1 MRVIPALDIRQG
13 ACVQLV
19 GGDFSVERVRLEDP
33 IAVARNWER
42 LGFTTL
48 HVVDLDAA
56 SAQSSN
62 SKLIREVISATKSN
76 VQVGGGVRDDDA
88 IADLIDAGASAII
101 VGTRA
106 LQDPDWLARVS
117 SRYPQRIVLAL
128 DVRDG
133 VPVIDAWRREAG
145 VTFDQVMTFVESL
158 PLGGILLTAV
168 HREGLLEGPDIPLVE
183 RAVRATSH
191 RIIAAGGVGSMED
204 LRGLQRAGASAT
216 VIGMALYTGA
226 LDPKTLTEEFAS

>member
-1 MRVIPALDIRQG
+1 MRVIPALDIRRG

-19 GGDFSVERVRLEDP
+19 GGDFAAERVRLEDP

-56 SAQSSN
+56 SNQASN
-62 SKLIREVISATKSN
+62 SALIRDVINETNAR
-76 VQVGGGVRDDDA
+76 VQVGGGVRDDAA
-88 IADLIDAGASAII
+88 ITALTQAGAFAVI

-106 LQDPDWLARVS
+106 LQDFDWLARAS
-117 SRYPQRIVLAL
+117 ACFPQKLIVAL

-133 VPVIDAWRREAG
+133 APVIQAWRREAD
-145 VTFDQVMTFVESL
+145 VSFDDVMKFAESL
-158 PLGGILLTAV
+158 PLAGILLTAV
-168 HREGLLEGPDIPLVE
+168 HREGLLQGPDIPLVE
-183 RAVRATSH
+183 RAVAATSH
-191 RIIAAGGVGSMED
+191 QIIAAGGVGTIDD
-204 LRGLQRAGASAT
+204 LRALERAGASAT

-226 LDPKTLTEEFAS
+226 LDPETLAREFVS